1 MHIEVRECLLTSS
14 SESFVFQLTIKCM
27 KIKTYRTIILPVVF
41 YGCGSWSLTLKE
53 EECLRVFKNRVL
65 RKILGP
71 RMEKVTGV
79 EKTA

>member
-1 MHIEVRECLLTSS
+1 
-14 SESFVFQLTIKCM
+14 M
-27 KIKTYRTIILPVVF
+27 KIKTYRTKILPVVL
-41 YGCGSWSLTLKE
+41 YGCGSWSLKLKE